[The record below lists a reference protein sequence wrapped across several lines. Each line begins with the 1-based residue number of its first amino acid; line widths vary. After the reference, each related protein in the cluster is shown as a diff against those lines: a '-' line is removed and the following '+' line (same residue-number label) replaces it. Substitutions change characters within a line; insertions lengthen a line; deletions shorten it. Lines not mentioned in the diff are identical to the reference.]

1 MILIAPLWWEY
12 TMPDQLTYRSLVTP
26 YGDIDLGKKL
36 HMYWLVAWRHQAIT
50 WPNVDSS
57 SVSSSDIHLRVI
69 SQEIRQPPITKL
81 AWKLLI

>member
-1 MILIAPLWWEY
+1 MILIASLWWEY
-12 TMPDQLTYRSLVTP
+12 IMPDQLTYCSLVTP
-26 YGDIDLGKKL
+26 YGDIDLGKTL
-36 HMYWLVAWRHQAIT
+36 LRLVAWQHQAIT

-69 SQEIRQPPITKL
+69 SQEIPQPPITKL